1 LIDPKTANSD
11 NPTFVVVEDTEV
23 IVKKIE
29 VVLIPGTDM
38 LTALP
43 SFARAPV

>member
-1 LIDPKTANSD
+1 MIEPKTANSD
-11 NPTFVVVEDTEV
+11 NPTLVVVEDTEV

-29 VVLIPGTDM
+29 VVLILGTEM

-43 SFARAPV
+43 SFVRAPV